1 MVTKKQHYYPRCLL
15 KYFADSKDKVYVYS
29 SHRKS
34 FNHMNYSK
42 ICASNK
48 TYETDDVI
56 DNILENN
63 LAKYE
68 TKMGGILDEILNRNI
83 IEISEEKQNFIYK
96 FFYLQYF
103 RTDSGRIKLM
113 QFLYNPYIYKP
124 RKYPL
129 EYNDILNN
137 KKEIKK
143 FNEVFKDEKELELLL
158 KIFEKPKDM
167 VFRICTTKEN
177 LITSDNPVIGTDN
190 GQRIFLPINPHICFQ
205 FKNKKFV
212 QNNSLFTVLTQ
223 NHVDYLNKATINT
236 ANYFV
241 ISNLS
246 FTNEE
251 KQYIINR
258 FKNPSSIRKLPFFD
272 NSNN

>member
-1 MVTKKQHYYPRCLL
+1 
-15 KYFADSKDKVYVYS
+15 
-29 SHRKS
+29 
-34 FNHMNYSK
+34 
-42 ICASNK
+42 
-48 TYETDDVI
+48 
-56 DNILENN
+56 
-63 LAKYE
+63 
-68 TKMGGILDEILNRNI
+68 
-83 IEISEEKQNFIYK
+83 
-96 FFYLQYF
+96 
-103 RTDSGRIKLM
+103 
-113 QFLYNPYIYKP
+113 
-124 RKYPL
+124 
-129 EYNDILNN
+129 
-137 KKEIKK
+137 
-143 FNEVFKDEKELELLL
+143 
-158 KIFEKPKDM
+158 M

-251 KQYIINR
+251 KQYIIDR
-258 FKNPSSIRKLPFFD
+258 FNNPSSIRKPPFFD
-272 NSNN
+272 NSNY

>member
-15 KYFADSKDKVYVYS
+15 KYFADSKEKVYVYS

-83 IEISEEKQNFIYK
+83 IEISEDKQNFIYK

-137 KKEIKK
+137 KEEIKK

-158 KIFEKPKDM
+158 KNFEKPKDM
-167 VFRICTTKEN
+167 VFRICTTTEN
-177 LITSDNPVIGTDN
+177 LITSDNPVIGTN
-190 GQRIFLPINPHICFQ
+190 NWQRMFLPISPNICFQ
-205 FKNKKFV
+205 FKNKKIC
-212 QNNSLFTVLTQ
+212 S
-223 NHVDYLNKATINT
+223 
-236 ANYFV
+236 
-241 ISNLS
+241 
-246 FTNEE
+246 E
-251 KQYIINR
+251 
-258 FKNPSSIRKLPFFD
+258 
-272 NSNN
+272 

>member
-1 MVTKKQHYYPRCLL
+1 MVTKKQHYYPRSLL

-29 SHRKS
+29 SHRNT
-34 FNHMNYSK
+34 FNQMNYTK
-42 ICASNK
+42 ICVSNK
-48 TYETDDVI
+48 TYETDDI
-56 DNILENN
+56 TDNILENN

-68 TKMGGILDEILNRNI
+68 TKMGSILDEFFNRNI
-83 IEISEEKQNFIYK
+83 IEISEEQQKFIYK
-96 FFYLQYF
+96 FFWLQYL

-113 QFLYNPYIYKP
+113 QLLYNPFLYKP
-124 RKYPL
+124 KKYPL
-129 EYNDILNN
+129 EFNDILKN
-137 KKEIKK
+137 KKEIKQ
-143 FNEVFKDEKELELLL
+143 FNKVFKDEKELELLL
-158 KIFEKPKDM
+158 NCFEKPKDM
-167 VFRICTTKEN
+167 VFRICATTEN
-177 LITSDNPVIGTDN
+177 LLTSDNPVIGTN
-190 GQRIFLPINPHICFQ
+190 NWQRIFLPINPNICFQ

-212 QNNSLFTVLTQ
+212 QNNNMFTILTSK
-223 NHVDYLNKATINT
+223 HVDYLNKATINT